1 MGIEMEMEEVD
12 VSRLSGEELLKLF
25 EERKRM
31 LIAVRDEIDRRER
44 PDGKPSVDVDF
55 TQYVGD
61 GIEG

>member
-1 MGIEMEMEEVD
+1 MDEMD
-12 VSRLSGEELLKLF
+12 VSRMSGAELLRLF

-44 PDGKPSVDVDF
+44 SDGKPSVDVDF
-55 TQYVGD
+55 TKYVGD

>member
-1 MGIEMEMEEVD
+1 MEMEDVD

-44 PDGKPSVDVDF
+44 PDGKPTVDVDF

>member
-1 MGIEMEMEEVD
+1 MGTEMEMEEVD

>member
-44 PDGKPSVDVDF
+44 SDGKPSVDVDF

>member
-1 MGIEMEMEEVD
+1 MEDVD

-44 PDGKPSVDVDF
+44 PDGKPTVDVDF